1 MYTHVDNSKIDL
13 LHKNVVHWSMYSF
26 FMKKI
31 VFIFLHNTMSM
42 AEAWLRGIGE
52 YPPHPSGFRQYHL
65 VPRLRLGTRGYCLNP
80 SGFGG
85 YSPMPPRHASAIV
98 SVQHQRARRALVQKN
113 GLGLASLQAFKVSIW
128 VRY

>member
-42 AEAWLRGIGE
+42 AEAWLGGIGE
-52 YPPHPSGFRQYHL
+52 YPPHPSRFSNTPL
-65 VPRLRLGTRGYCLNP
+65 VRRLRLRTSGGIANL

-85 YSPMPPRHASAIV
+85 YSPIPPRHASANDIV
-98 SVQHQRARRALVQKN
+98 IVRKAL
-113 GLGLASLQAFKVSIW
+113 
-128 VRY
+128 

>member
-1 MYTHVDNSKIDL
+1 
-13 LHKNVVHWSMYSF
+13 
-26 FMKKI
+26 
-31 VFIFLHNTMSM
+31 MSM
-42 AEAWLRGIGE
+42 AEAWLGGIGE

-98 SVQHQRARRALVQKN
+98 SVHNVRFLFKFSSLKKLVK
-113 GLGLASLQAFKVSIW
+113 
-128 VRY
+128 